1 MYEGHSLKVDLLE
14 LFIDHNEIVNG
25 IQAINASLISF
36 LGLIEDL
43 GVDREV
49 LPSDRAK
56 TQKNQIISHNMRFH
70 VCAMCSVI
78 LRSDE

>member
-1 MYEGHSLKVDLLE
+1 MYEGHSLEVDLLE

-56 TQKNQIISHNMRFH
+56 TQQN
-70 VCAMCSVI
+70 
-78 LRSDE
+78 